1 LLCHSAWRLLW
12 DFQLLRGL
20 VDEMPRDGPLQ
31 NKALWVANKIQ
42 DTFRQDDPATIGE
55 CRRIAQEVLGKDWDK
70 LEEGV
75 YEQGNRKDRD
85 DTALWSLGHCHIDV
99 SRTCAASV
107 IRSPMPPRLSRLR
120 GCGLVSA
127 TQHLQHDSPWAY
139 SPFSLGHAAKGR
151 ALLDNAARSDG
162 ALP

>member
-1 LLCHSAWRLLW
+1 MQRVRLSCVVESVAHADLHCLLAWRLLW

-42 DTFRQDDPATIGE
+42 DTFRQGDPATIGE

-75 YEQGNRKDRD
+75 YEQMNRKDKE
-85 DTALWSLGHCHIDV
+85 DTVLWSLGHCHIDV
-99 SRTCAASV
+99 R
-107 IRSPMPPRLSRLR
+107 RLHV
-120 GCGLVSA
+120 VSA
-127 TQHLQHDSPWAY
+127 HWLIL
-139 SPFSLGHAAKGR
+139 FV
-151 ALLDNAARSDG
+151 
-162 ALP
+162 